1 MVKTHSEELGQQ
13 DYVIFTG
20 KQSSD
25 QIQYFYAL
33 GDFFCT
39 ASASETQGLT
49 YIEAMASGCPVIA
62 KKDECLNNV
71 LIDGVN
77 GFAFDTEEELIDSV
91 VKFHDMTEQEKEKM
105 KKKAIEKAD
114 EFSSAN
120 FAKKVLSV
128 YYEAIKNG
136 RKGQNKNINDKVK
149 I

>member
-1 MVKTHSEELGQQ
+1 
-13 DYVIFTG
+13 
-20 KQSSD
+20 
-25 QIQYFYAL
+25 
-33 GDFFCT
+33 
-39 ASASETQGLT
+39 
-49 YIEAMASGCPVIA
+49 MASGCPVIA
-62 KKDECLNNV
+62 KRDECLNNV

-136 RKGQNKNINDKVK
+136 RKGQNKIINDKVK